1 MRVCRRAGGPWA
13 PAAHRP
19 VSAQFSWTG
28 LQRRRPGRAV
38 TKGRTADAP
47 TTATLEL
54 SCTAPESKRRG
65 DEGTGGHRAPAGR
78 GWHTSIGRTSDRWES
93 STERPSSA
101 RAGDT
106 RFRPLG
112 PGPVDRRSSPRSS
125 NPPAS
130 RRPTPSR
137 PRGFRFGDAVVE
149 VRHAVLATR
158 HTETIAR
165 GGGRAQASGRGLT
178 RGNAGCRP
186 APQSKAF
193 QRQPPCKSGASA
205 ARPTFPAGQAQ
216 AASGKPLSI
225 RRGFLPDDDSLVLTL
240 SLVVL
245 AAATVAPHVWNVL
258 RSRSPRAPSTRRT
271 RWRSDAREDR
281 RRMCPLEGHS
291 GRSPFAIASIVWFE
305 SLSSRLF
312 VTQ

>member
-1 MRVCRRAGGPWA
+1 VRVRRRAGGPWS

-19 VSAQFSWTG
+19 VSAQFSRTG
-28 LQRRRPGRAV
+28 LQPRGPGRAV
-38 TKGRTADAP
+38 TKGRTAAAP
-47 TTATLEL
+47 TTARLEL
-54 SCTAPESKRRG
+54 SCTAPERKRRG
-65 DEGTGGHRAPAGR
+65 DEGAGGHRAPAGG
-78 GWHTSIGRTSDRWES
+78 GWHTSIGRTSDRWDS
-93 STERPSSA
+93 STASPSSA

-130 RRPTPSR
+130 RCPTQSR

-178 RGNAGCRP
+178 GGDAGGRPTTCGQVSRGNRRANRGPPRHGRP
-186 APQSKAF
+186 VLVRRRRCQ
-193 QRQPPCKSGASA
+193 AS
-205 ARPTFPAGQAQ
+205 
-216 AASGKPLSI
+216 
-225 RRGFLPDDDSLVLTL
+225 
-240 SLVVL
+240 
-245 AAATVAPHVWNVL
+245 
-258 RSRSPRAPSTRRT
+258 RSRSGAVSFRSTACSGSRCPRH
-271 RWRSDAREDR
+271 ARPCHGRCARLERLVGRDR
-281 RRMCPLEGHS
+281 RGHRRHDGRAGAPTARADRCRMCPLEGHS
-291 GRSPFAIASIVWFE
+291 GRSPLAIASIVWFE